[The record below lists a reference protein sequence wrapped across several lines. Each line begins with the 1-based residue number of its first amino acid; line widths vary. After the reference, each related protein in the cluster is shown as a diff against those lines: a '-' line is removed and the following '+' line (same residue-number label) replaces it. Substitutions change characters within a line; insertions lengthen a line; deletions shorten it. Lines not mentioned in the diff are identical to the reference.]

1 MASKAVYIFTL
12 DDRERQRSFDFSGT
26 ISHADLFEK
35 NTAAIQGLL
44 PALKRGVRTTV
55 DITAKD
61 TGDSFLIE
69 EDVKAETYLVNLK
82 IISDH
87 DTPDD
92 DVIEWEKVEEK
103 KPKRVSAR
111 GGGVQMSFGGAVAK
125 GDGASAINEAVADY
139 NISGTQSFSTSEEG
153 ARADGKGAKARL
165 TRKTKV
171 ISVRGKTTSQSSDQ
185 PTVKKVKEEPPI
197 EVTSNDFREG
207 EYDYKRNVG
216 KVLIVNNYKFIKS
229 SKTRLG
235 SKEDGDRLVDLFQ
248 EPLKFEKSAIQQIF
262 NKTEKEIIEAVESFV
277 DEDFEDFSCSV
288 FILMSHGN
296 KSTFV
301 DYNGKQFEINK
312 ILNLF
317 RKSEKLRGKPKLFF
331 FQACRGKGNAASVA
345 PDSYPSKE
353 TPPPVESDMADFR
366 SMPNSADFFIG
377 YCSSFGDQSFRYTE
391 DEEHDYGSWYMLS
404 LVESI
409 RKHYKKLDVAEI
421 HYLVNRLVSE
431 NHGCIKGGSVE
442 VKQAPQFVCS
452 LRGKFYLSNCV
463 PTAQEKPS
471 S

>member
-1 MASKAVYIFTL
+1 MT
-12 DDRERQRSFDFSGT
+12 
-26 ISHADLFEK
+26 
-35 NTAAIQGLL
+35 
-44 PALKRGVRTTV
+44 
-55 DITAKD
+55 
-61 TGDSFLIE
+61 
-69 EDVKAETYLVNLK
+69 
-82 IISDH
+82 SD
-87 DTPDD
+87 
-92 DVIEWEKVEEK
+92 
-103 KPKRVSAR
+103 
-111 GGGVQMSFGGAVAK
+111 
-125 GDGASAINEAVADY
+125 
-139 NISGTQSFSTSEEG
+139 
-153 ARADGKGAKARL
+153 
-165 TRKTKV
+165 
-171 ISVRGKTTSQSSDQ
+171 
-185 PTVKKVKEEPPI
+185 
-197 EVTSNDFREG
+197 DFREG

-229 SKTRLG
+229 SEIPARGG

-312 ILNLF
+312 ILSLF
-317 RKSEKLRGKPKLFF
+317 RESEKLRGKPKLFF

-431 NHGCIKGGSVE
+431 NHGCIKRGSVE

-463 PTAQEKPS
+463 PTAQEEPFS
-471 S
+471 